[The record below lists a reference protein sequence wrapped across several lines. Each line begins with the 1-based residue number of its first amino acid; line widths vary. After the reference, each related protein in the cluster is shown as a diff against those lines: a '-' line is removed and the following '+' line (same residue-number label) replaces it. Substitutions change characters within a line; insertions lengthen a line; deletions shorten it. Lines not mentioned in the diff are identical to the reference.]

1 MFCIC
6 GLELIS
12 NVKIFAKLILFI
24 CFANHKIV
32 NPLPAEEYFCS
43 PHRKVMVGK
52 VLKSRLC

>member
-24 CFANHKIV
+24 CFANHKIDTT
-32 NPLPAEEYFCS
+32 P
-43 PHRKVMVGK
+43 R
-52 VLKSRLC
+52 